1 MFNQNWTFWDDA
13 RLPVLIMVILVGL
26 LSYFNLY
33 FLPFGLLFIGVA
45 IVNSKKRYRIKENKF
60 KLYFDTVV
68 RNVERAN
75 KFATQQMPIGIA
87 LYDITGS
94 IEYSND
100 LFKEWMGEKSE
111 KGSSFEAVF
120 PSLQNNF
127 ETFSKKDVE
136 KEVIIEDRTYK
147 LTTKRVLL
155 TPEEE
160 KISEEELKK
169 TNDSGLMVLEDKVK
183 LEEFSVDRVTGVIIY
198 LEDITEHILEKK
210 HFDENTTC
218 LAYLQFDNYDDVMKG
233 LSESD
238 RANISV
244 AVNHAISVWAELRDA
259 VMIRYSD
266 DLYTL
271 VMKKAEVEKCAEEKF
286 NILDKVRE
294 VVIGNKIPPT
304 LSIGISSGEKTLI
317 ELSAKA
323 KAGLDLAIGRG
334 GDQAVLSLNGEMSFF
349 GGNNVVHAKSTRVR
363 ARIVGQAIRELM
375 NRADKVYIMGHANE
389 DYDSIGAAIGV
400 AAMAKAIG
408 KTPNII
414 VSGIGVSLTKTKD
427 LLEKEEAG
435 YVENMMSG
443 DEAMLKIQREGNTN
457 GLLILVDHHRTVL
470 SASREIISLFDKNII
485 IDHHRRAE
493 DCIKNSILQYME
505 PSASS
510 SCELV
515 TELLGYFDDKI
526 NLTGAEASCLYSGIV
541 VDTKNFAVQTGER
554 TFEAAAYLRK
564 HSADPKLVQRL
575 FVDDVEIVQKRAEL
589 IANAKVPLKGLAIS
603 IYKDA
608 PKDQKTSIII
618 SQAADE
624 LLKMEGVVVSVVM
637 AEVDS
642 NLAVSAR
649 SNGDVNVQVIME
661 ELGGGG
667 HQTVAGVQIKNTIAA
682 DIMMQVKKLVKE
694 QLKDKERDNNE
705 SNLITGR

>member
-1 MFNQNWTFWDDA
+1 MFNQNWTFWDDV
-13 RLPVLIMVILVGL
+13 RLSVIIMVILVGL
-26 LSYFNLY
+26 LSYFNLV
-33 FLPFGLLFIGVA
+33 FLPFGILFIA
-45 IVNSKKRYRIKENKF
+45 ITIINSKKGYRNKENKF

-87 LYDITGS
+87 LYDVNGS

-100 LFKEWMGEKSE
+100 LFKEWMKEKAE
-111 KGSSFEAVF
+111 KGTPFSAVF

-136 KEVIIEDRTYK
+136 KEIVLDGRTYK

-160 KISEEELKK
+160 KNSEEKVKK
-169 TNDSGLMVLEDKVK
+169 TNESSLMTLEDTLK
-183 LEEFSVDRVTGVIIY
+183 LEQFAINRVTGVIIY
-198 LEDITEHILEKK
+198 LEDITERVLEKQ
-210 HFDENTTC
+210 HFEENTTC
-218 LAYLQFDNYDDVMKG
+218 LAYIQFDNYDDVMKG

-244 AVNHAISVWAELRDA
+244 AVNHIISVWAELRDA

-271 VMKKAEVEKCAEEKF
+271 VLKKGEVEKCVENKF
-286 NILDKVRE
+286 DVLDKVRE
-294 VVIGNKIPPT
+294 VKAGNKIPPT
-304 LSIGISSGEKTLI
+304 LSIGISSDEKTLI

-334 GDQAVLSLNGEMSFF
+334 GDQAVLSLNGDMQFF
-349 GGNNVVHAKSTRVR
+349 GGNSAVHAKSTRVR

-375 NRADKVYIMGHANE
+375 NRANKVYIMGHANE

-400 AAMAKAIG
+400 AAMARAIG
-408 KTPNII
+408 KTSNII
-414 VSGIGVSLTKTKD
+414 VSGIGVSLTKTKE
-427 LLEKEEAG
+427 LLEKENAS
-435 YVENMMSG
+435 YVENMMTG
-443 DEAMLKIQREGNTN
+443 DEAMLKIQREGNIDN
-457 GLLILVDHHRTVL
+457 LLILVDHHRTVL
-470 SASREIISLFDKNII
+470 SASREIIGLFEKNII

-526 NLTGAEASCLYSGIV
+526 NLNEVEASCLYAGIV

-564 HSADPKLVQRL
+564 HRADPRLVQKL
-575 FVDDVEIVQKRAEL
+575 FIDDAETVQKRAEL
-589 IANAKVPLKGLAIS
+589 IAKAKLPFPGLAIA
-603 IYKDA
+603 IYEEA
-608 PKDQKTSIII
+608 PSGQKTSIII

-624 LLKMEGVVVSVVM
+624 LLKMEGVAVSVVM
-637 AEVDS
+637 AEIEG

-682 DIMMQVKKLVKE
+682 DIMEQVAELVKV

-705 SNLITGR
+705 SNIITGR